1 MKIHTLG
8 PAVTDSHRAAE
19 QYRADHENLEVV
31 GHPSFEVLYQ
41 SIPELRGELLLIP
54 AAVKTPAGASWG
66 DLHYQYGDRL
76 ELIDSLITELSPLA
90 ILERRGRS
98 GQRAYCHPATIDY
111 LTRNVE
117 GPLEIMPCPSKWQA
131 YRCYQTDGR
140 YTLTSQAFAGPA
152 DRVIKTIH
160 LKMLW
165 SVYQVKGET
174 DAKTSVN
181 N

>member
-8 PAVTDSHRAAE
+8 PAVTDSYRAAE

-54 AAVKTPAGASWG
+54 AAVKTPTGASWG

-117 GPLEIMPCPSKWQA
+117 GPLEIMPCSSKWQA

-152 DRVIKTIH
+152 DWVIKTIH

-165 SVYQVKGET
+165 SVY
-174 DAKTSVN
+174 
-181 N
+181 